1 MVLDYRFFPRPHK
14 SVETACGALSG
25 EVSIDRDFRRVS
37 ATGRHGRR
45 APDAFFSPT
54 RHGLVATE
62 SIVGTVTDRFEHAAR
77 RRLPLCCSADMKTLV
92 ARCMFVVVFAIVAL
106 VANRLEA
113 QGLSESTG
121 VSQYFVNCAKCH
133 ESTDVAQ
140 APRTSVLKQM
150 PPERIYESLAT
161 GTMRTQA
168 AHLSDQEKRLIAEWV
183 GGRKIDTD
191 LAGAAEKMTNR
202 CTGQKPV
209 RMLAAAGWN
218 GWGVDQ
224 RNSRF
229 QSGPAAGLSPGQV
242 SRLTL
247 KWAFGFPGATA
258 LYGQAAIDGRLY
270 VTSNAGYVYSLDAE
284 TGCVHWSFRSEAV
297 VRSGFT
303 IGRMSRASPRLIVY
317 FGDIHGTVYALD
329 ATTGDLIWKVL
340 TDPHPLARIT
350 GTPVLHDN
358 RLYVPVASLEEPE
371 SGQADYACCTFRGFL
386 AALDAAT
393 GEPIW
398 KTYTIAEQPKV
409 VGRNSRGKDMLAPS
423 GAGIWVTPVLDVK
436 RRALYFGTGNAFSG
450 TPQTANA
457 IMAVHMDTGKVLWS
471 MQALPLDVWH
481 NGCPQTIPGGRAGG
495 RGRGGAGAIPYPAEN
510 CPNPT
515 GPDWDFS
522 APPALATTTDGRDI
536 IIAPQKQGLVWA
548 LNPDN
553 GAVLWKQDVAR
564 EIAGGRGETL
574 FGGAVDNH
582 NAYFGLVSG
591 AHLALD
597 LKTGEEV
604 WYSPITRPSGREN
617 KRGIVGAVTLIPGVL
632 LSGAGDGVVR
642 AVSSKTGQL
651 LWQFDTV
658 QDFKTVNGVA
668 ARGGSLASG
677 GPLVVNGMVFIGSGY
692 PGFQGGDPGNVLVAF
707 APTVR
712 LDAHA
717 DEMKKRV
724 NKDAPRKQP

>member
-1 MVLDYRFFPRPHK
+1 MSNAVRQWVVAALLAVFVLGVR
-14 SVETACGALSG
+14 E
-25 EVSIDRDFRRVS
+25 
-37 ATGRHGRR
+37 
-45 APDAFFSPT
+45 
-54 RHGLVATE
+54 
-62 SIVGTVTDRFEHAAR
+62 AA
-77 RRLPLCCSADMKTLV
+77 
-92 ARCMFVVVFAIVAL
+92 
-106 VANRLEA
+106 A

-133 ESTDVAQ
+133 ESSEAPQ
-140 APRTSVLKQM
+140 APRTAVLKQM
-150 PPERIYESLAT
+150 PPERIYESLTT

-168 AHLSDQEKRLIAEWV
+168 AHLTDQERRLIAEWV
-183 GGRKIDTD
+183 GGRKIDAE
-191 LAGAAEKMTNR
+191 LAGDAEKMPNQ
-202 CTGQKPV
+202 CASHPPV
-209 RMLAAAGWN
+209 RRLNAPGWN
-218 GWGVDQ
+218 GWGIDH
-224 RNSRF
+224 RNSRA
-229 QSGPAAGLSPGQV
+229 QSAAAAGLSPGQV
-242 SRLTL
+242 SRLAL

-258 LYGQAAIDGRLY
+258 LYSQTLVDGRLY
-270 VTSNAGYVYSLDAE
+270 VTSNAGYVYSLDAD
-284 TGCVHWSFRSEAV
+284 TGCVHWSFRAQSV

-303 IGRMSRASPRLIVY
+303 VGRMSRASDRLIVY
-317 FGDIHGTVYALD
+317 FGDIHGMAYALD
-329 ATTGDLIWKVL
+329 ATTGEVIWKTQ

-350 GTPVLHDN
+350 GTPVLHES
-358 RLYVPVASLEEPE
+358 RVYVPVASLEEPE
-371 SGQADYACCTFRGFL
+371 SGQADYSCCTFRGYL

-398 KTYTIAEQPKV
+398 KTYTIPEAAKS
-409 VGRNSRGKDMLAPS
+409 VGKNSRGKDMLAPS

-450 TPQTANA
+450 TPSTANA
-457 IMAVHMDTGKVLWS
+457 IMALHMDTGKVLWS

-495 RGRGGAGAIPYPAEN
+495 RGRAGGPPGGGIPYPPEN

-574 FGGAVDNH
+574 FGGAVDNEK
-582 NAYFGLVSG
+582 AYFGLVSG
-591 AHLALD
+591 GHLALD

-604 WYSPITRPSGREN
+604 WYTPITRPSGREN

-651 LWQFDTV
+651 LWEFDTA
-658 QDFKTVNGVA
+658 QEFITVNGVA

-677 GPLVVNGMVFIGSGY
+677 GPIVANGMVFIGSGY
-692 PGFQGGDPGNVLVAF
+692 PGFQGGDPGNVLLAF

-712 LDAHA
+712 LDVYA

-724 NKDAPRKQP
+724 GKQ

>member
-1 MVLDYRFFPRPHK
+1 MGM
-14 SVETACGALSG
+14 A
-25 EVSIDRDFRRVS
+25 FRS
-37 ATGRHGRR
+37 M
-45 APDAFFSPT
+45 
-54 RHGLVATE
+54 L
-62 SIVGTVTDRFEHAAR
+62 
-77 RRLPLCCSADMKTLV
+77 
-92 ARCMFVVVFAIVAL
+92 AIVFVILAPG
-106 VANRLEA
+106 VRESAA

-133 ESTDVAQ
+133 ESSDAPQ
-140 APRTSVLKQM
+140 APRTAVLKQM
-150 PPERIYESLAT
+150 TPERIYESLTT
-161 GTMRTQA
+161 GTMRTNA
-168 AHLSDQEKRLIAEWV
+168 AHLSDQDKRLIAEWV

-191 LAGAAEKMTNR
+191 LAGAAEKMPNQ
-202 CTGQKPV
+202 CTSHSPV
-209 RMLAAAGWN
+209 RRLNAPGWN

-224 RNSRF
+224 RNSRA
-229 QSGPAAGLSPGQV
+229 QSAAAAGLSPGQV

-258 LYGQAAIDGRLY
+258 LYGQAVMDGRVY
-270 VTSNAGYVYSLDAE
+270 VTSNAGYVYSLDAG
-284 TGCVHWSFRSEAV
+284 TGCVHWSFRSQSV

-303 IGRMSRASPRLIVY
+303 VGRISRTSERLIVY
-317 FGDIHGTVYALD
+317 FGDIHGTAYALD
-329 ATTGDLIWKVL
+329 ASTGELIWKAQ

-350 GTPVLHDN
+350 GTPVLHEG

-386 AALDAAT
+386 SALDAAT

-398 KTYTIAEQPKV
+398 KAYAIPEEPRV
-409 VGRNSRGKDMLAPS
+409 VGRNSRGKDMLAPA
-423 GAGIWVTPVLDVK
+423 GAGIWVTPILDLK

-450 TPQTANA
+450 TPRTANA

-471 MQALPLDVWH
+471 MQALPFDVWH
-481 NGCPQTIPGGRAGG
+481 NGCPQTIPGRVGGAGRSGGGRAGS
-495 RGRGGAGAIPYPAEN
+495 IPYPPEN

-522 APPALATTTDGRDI
+522 ASPSLATTADGRDI

-548 LNPDN
+548 LNPDT
-553 GAVLWKQDVAR
+553 GAVLWKMDVAR

-574 FGGAVDNH
+574 FGGAVDH
-582 NAYFGLVSG
+582 QKAYFGLVSG
-591 AHLALD
+591 SHLALD

-604 WYSPITRPSGREN
+604 WYAPIVRPPGREN

-651 LWQFDTV
+651 LWQFDTA
-658 QDFKTVNGVA
+658 QEFKTVNGVV

-677 GPLVVNGMVFIGSGY
+677 GPIVANGMVFIGSGY
-692 PGFQGGDPGNVLVAF
+692 PGFQGGDPGNVLLAF
-707 APTVR
+707 APAVR
-712 LDAHA
+712 LDMHA
-717 DEMKKRV
+717 DEMKKRSS
-724 NKDAPRKQP
+724 KGGSKPR